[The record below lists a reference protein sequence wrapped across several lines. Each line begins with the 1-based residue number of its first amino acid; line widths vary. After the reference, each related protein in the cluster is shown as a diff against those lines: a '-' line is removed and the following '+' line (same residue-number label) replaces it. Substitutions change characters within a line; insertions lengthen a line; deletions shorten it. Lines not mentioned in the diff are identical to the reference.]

1 MKKKSLIFILSLLSL
16 FIISRRVISSE
27 WTLKLVFG
35 ETQAEFSLSELEEFP
50 VREAE
55 HRGAIYKG
63 VLLRDLFIEAGI
75 DIGRIESLEVFAS
88 DGYQVKY
95 ERRIAKGFNVILAY
109 KKNGVPLSEEGEGK
123 IRIIIPGG
131 RSSLQIKFLE
141 KIFVKLGKW
150 RLTLVTKEKEKEYS
164 LAILKKLPVREI
176 EFNSKIYEGPSLK
189 AFLEGEGIN
198 FNEIKSIEVI
208 AADNY
213 KVNYELEAVL
223 EDKVILAYKVNGVP
237 LSEKRGDIRCIF
249 LEGGKE
255 TQVKRVE
262 RIIIK

>member
-55 HRGAIYKG
+55 RRGAIYKG
-63 VLLRDLFIEAGI
+63 VLLRDLFIEVGI

-109 KKNGVPLSEEGEGK
+109 MKNGVPLSEEGEGK

-141 KIFVKLGKW
+141 KIFVKLGK
-150 RLTLVTKEKEKEYS
+150 
-164 LAILKKLPVREI
+164 
-176 EFNSKIYEGPSLK
+176 
-189 AFLEGEGIN
+189 
-198 FNEIKSIEVI
+198 
-208 AADNY
+208 
-213 KVNYELEAVL
+213 
-223 EDKVILAYKVNGVP
+223 
-237 LSEKRGDIRCIF
+237 
-249 LEGGKE
+249 
-255 TQVKRVE
+255 
-262 RIIIK
+262 